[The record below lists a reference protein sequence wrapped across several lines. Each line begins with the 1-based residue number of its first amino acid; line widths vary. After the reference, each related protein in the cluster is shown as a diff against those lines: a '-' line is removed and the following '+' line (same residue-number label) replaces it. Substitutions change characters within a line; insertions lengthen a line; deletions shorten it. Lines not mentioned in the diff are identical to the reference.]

1 MLLDDIAT
9 FFIRTFG
16 IPVIQANE
24 ASACRTFMLGF
35 GFDEV
40 NQSRSSDPDP
50 LFSDP
55 LHFRVESK
63 PFKNIP
69 YQCLIT
75 IVTGD
80 RPCSYRNH
88 LNFFI

>member
-1 MLLDDIAT
+1 MLLDDVAT

-24 ASACRTFMLGF
+24 ASACRTFVLRF

-40 NQSRSSDPDP
+40 NQSSSAVPNP

-63 PFKNIP
+63 EQK
-69 YQCLIT
+69 LRIT
-75 IVTGD
+75 LKV
-80 RPCSYRNH
+80 
-88 LNFFI
+88 L